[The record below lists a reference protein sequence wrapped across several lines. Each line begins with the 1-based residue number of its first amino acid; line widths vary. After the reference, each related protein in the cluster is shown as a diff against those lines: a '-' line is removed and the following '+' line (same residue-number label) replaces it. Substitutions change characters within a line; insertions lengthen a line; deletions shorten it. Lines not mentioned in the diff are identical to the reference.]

1 MHCNAAQCNLSS
13 CSTGPLIHAKI
24 KEEVGIIWLL
34 LTDGLCVPVTPS
46 VYFNLQLSLIHIWGA
61 LSNQQYGIEGPSS
74 WVQCITA
81 LRCILPVLSLPHCV
95 FDDTPPLVALIRD
108 QEDGIG
114 GPSPTWVGLVVC
126 SRSEVRASVATAALQ
141 TGAPSNTTFYSSTKQ
156 NPDCHKC
163 RDSS

>member
-13 CSTGPLIHAKI
+13 CSTGPLIHARI

-61 LSNQQYGIEGPSS
+61 LSNQQYGIEGPPS

-95 FDDTPPLVALIRD
+95 SDDTPPPVALIRD

-126 SRSEVRASVATAALQ
+126 SRSEGQCGDGGLTDRCSHQHHFLLPHATKPRLPQ
-141 TGAPSNTTFYSSTKQ
+141 VQGL
-156 NPDCHKC
+156 
-163 RDSS
+163 